1 MVFAAST
8 TTASQ
13 GTGPSDTPEKACK
26 NFDKYLA
33 IARAN
38 SAEID
43 FTQELKHTER
53 GSALGRTNLGPNLSH
68 ATNRDINPH
77 ARLGHSALP

>member
-1 MVFAAST
+1 MVFAAPIIS
-8 TTASQ
+8 ASQ
-13 GTGPSDTPEKACK
+13 GTGPSGTPKKGCK

-38 SAEID
+38 SAEIN
-43 FTQELKHTER
+43 FTKELKHTER
-53 GSALGRTNLGPNLSH
+53 GSARGRTNLGRNLSH

-77 ARLGHSALP
+77 ARFGHSALP